1 MATLFQSV
9 ERVLEGFY
17 SINTWAV
24 LGWPEKTL
32 ARANRSERG
41 SIELE
46 SSLRHPL
53 EDQVVVG
60 EGALVRGDA
69 AQADQSEQ
77 DIEVV
82 AQGVEGIGG
91 FAEGERAG

>member
-46 SSLRHPL
+46 SDRKS
-53 EDQVVVG
+53 VV
-60 EGALVRGDA
+60 
-69 AQADQSEQ
+69 
-77 DIEVV
+77 
-82 AQGVEGIGG
+82 
-91 FAEGERAG
+91 